1 MEFLLSILCIILTW
15 IFVQAL
21 RSITRG
27 KTRSRKLPPGPKPLP
42 IIGNLHQLG
51 NKPHKSLAEL
61 AEIHGPLMTM
71 KLGQVTTIV
80 VSSAAM
86 AKEILQTH
94 DQNFSNRAIPDAIR
108 AQQHDVNALP
118 WIPVS
123 KLWRTLRKICNIQLF
138 STKILDNNQNLR
150 QRKVQEL
157 VADVHKSSLTGEAV
171 DMGSAAFTTTVN
183 LMSNTVFSIDL
194 TDPSSDMAAEFRESV
209 MKIME
214 GAGKPNLGDYFPLLR
229 KIDPHGIRR
238 SMTIHFG
245 KILDVLD
252 RMMNERLQFRK
263 LPGSSR
269 KNDVLDTLLDIIE
282 ENSEEINK
290 FQIQHLLL
298 VLFVA
303 GTDTTASTFQW
314 AMAELLRKPEI
325 LSKARAELEKIIG
338 IGNPIEESDI
348 ARLPYLQAIVKET
361 FRLHPALPLLLPR
374 KAEADVEI
382 GGIVIP
388 KGAQLFI
395 NAWAIGRDPS
405 TWDDPNSFNPERFL
419 GSEMDVKG
427 TSFGLIPF
435 GGGRRICPGLPLAT
449 RMLYLMLASLIHSF
463 DWKLED
469 GIKPEDVNMEDKF
482 GISLEMAQPLR
493 AVPVTVTVTV

>member
-21 RSITRG
+21 
-27 KTRSRKLPPGPKPLP
+27 P
-42 IIGNLHQLG
+42 
-51 NKPHKSLAEL
+51 
-61 AEIHGPLMTM
+61 
-71 KLGQVTTIV
+71 
-80 VSSAAM
+80 
-86 AKEILQTH
+86 
-94 DQNFSNRAIPDAIR
+94 IPDAIR

-123 KLWRTLRKICNIQLF
+123 NLWRTLRKICNIQLF

-171 DMGSAAFTTTVN
+171 DIGSAAFTTTVN

-194 TDPSSDMAAEFRESV
+194 TDPSSDMATEFRESV

-298 VLFVA
+298 VNLLYSYTSLLIAVSFALCSTFSLKQCIEQVLFVA